1 MSTAI
6 LGGIVFV
13 LVFAGII
20 LLHELGH
27 FIVARLLN
35 IEVEEF
41 GIGFPPRL
49 LRLWRGKGS
58 ILIGKERLVIPINFD
73 LPFDHKASIHRPV
86 NAVAASIRGKLVL
99 RSIDFAAIE
108 DGQDRPSPVLGH
120 EPSSVPT
127 SVPPTGEEAKSNTNP
142 PQAGEIHLSGI
153 LNEVRPGTE
162 FTLNWIPLG
171 GFNKIKGEDDPDA
184 PGGMAAA
191 NPWKRIAV
199 LLAGASMNLLTG
211 VLVYTFFFS
220 QIGIPDS
227 HTVVIASVD
236 SSSPAE
242 QAGLQ
247 VGDVV
252 LAAGG
257 LNVNSYN
264 RLTEI
269 THNYLDLPLPLV
281 ILRDG
286 QVQEIIVTPR
296 SVYPSDQGPMGVG
309 IGQPLLP
316 AKSWFETIP
325 AAFSATGQDINSLLA
340 LPGRIIAGTISPQA
354 AQVGGPRS
362 VWNLFQQAVARDISS
377 RQTTSTGGTSTK
389 PTNYTLLTI
398 ISLTITIAVVNLLPI
413 PALDG
418 GRIFMTLPEIILRR
432 RIPAKYQTMINGIS
446 FIILLTLLGF
456 FYIKD
461 IISPVNFT
469 LP

>member
-1 MSTAI
+1 MSTTI
-6 LGGIVFV
+6 LGGIIFV
-13 LVFAGII
+13 VVFAGII
-20 LLHELGH
+20 FLHELGH

-35 IEVEEF
+35 IEVEVF
-41 GIGFPPRL
+41 AIGFPPRL

-58 ILIGKERLVIPINFD
+58 LLIGKERLIIPINFE
-73 LPFDHKASIHRPV
+73 LPFDPKVSLHRPV
-86 NAVAASIRGKLVL
+86 NAVAVSVRGKLGL
-99 RSIDFAAIE
+99 RSIDLAASE
-108 DGQDRPSPVLGH
+108 DGQTHPEPVSEH
-120 EPSSVPT
+120 EPSLAH
-127 SVPPTGEEAKSNTNP
+127 PPGAGPNSNAQIVQP
-142 PQAGEIHLSGI
+142 GEIRVSGI

-162 FTLNWIPLG
+162 FILNWIPLG
-171 GFNKIKGEDDPDA
+171 GYNKIKGEDDPDA

-191 NPWKRIAV
+191 NPWKRIAL
-199 LLAGASMNLLTG
+199 LLAGAGMNLLTG
-211 VLVYTFFFS
+211 VLVYTLFFS
-220 QIGIPDS
+220 QIGIPDN
-227 HTVVIASVD
+227 HTVVIANID
-236 SSSPAE
+236 SPSPAE

-257 LNVNSYN
+257 LHINSYT

-269 THNYLDLPLPLV
+269 THSSLGLSLPLV

-286 QVQEIIVTPR
+286 KPLEITVTPR
-296 SVYPSDQGPMGVG
+296 SVYPSDQGPMGVS
-309 IGQPLLP
+309 IGRPLLP
-316 AKSWFETIP
+316 AGSWFATIP
-325 AAFSATGQDINSLLA
+325 TAFSATGQDINSLLA
-340 LPGRIIAGTISPQA
+340 LPGRVIAGTISPQA
-354 AQVGGPRS
+354 AQIGGPRS
-362 VWNLFQQAVARDISS
+362 VWNLFQQAISRDVSS
-377 RQTTSTGGTSTK
+377 RQATGSGVPSSK

-398 ISLTITIAVVNLLPI
+398 ISLTVTVAVANLLPI

-432 RIPAKYQTMINGIS
+432 RIPAKYQAMINGIS

>member
-1 MSTAI
+1 MSI
-6 LGGIVFV
+6 SLLGGIIFV

-20 LLHELGH
+20 LLHEFGH
-27 FIVARLLN
+27 YIVARLVN
-35 IEVEEF
+35 IEVEQF
-41 GIGFPPRL
+41 AIGFPPRMF
-49 LRLWRGKGS
+49 RLWRGKGS

-73 LPFDHKASIHRPV
+73 LPFDHKLSIHRKV
-86 NAVAASIRGKLVL
+86 NALAASIRGRLVL
-99 RSIDFAAIE
+99 RSIEFAAAE
-108 DGQDRPSPVLGH
+108 EGQSRPDPVSSSD
-120 EPSSVPT
+120 PS
-127 SVPPTGEEAKSNTNP
+127 TGKDSKLITNP
-142 PQAGEIHLSGI
+142 LPPGDIHMNGI
-153 LNEVRPGTE
+153 VEEVRPGTE
-162 FTLNWIPLG
+162 FILNWIPLG
-171 GFNKIKGEDDPDA
+171 GYNKIKGEDDPDA

-199 LLAGASMNLLTG
+199 LLAGASMNLLTA
-211 VLVYTFFFS
+211 VVVYTFFFA

-227 HTVVIASVD
+227 HTAIIASID
-236 SSSPAE
+236 SASPAE

-257 LNVNSYN
+257 LHINSYD
-264 RLTEI
+264 RLTEV

-286 QVQEIIVTPR
+286 KLLEITVTPR
-296 SVYPSDQGPMGVG
+296 SVYPSDQGPMGIGV
-309 IGQPLLP
+309 GQPLLP
-316 AKSWFETIP
+316 AASWFETIP
-325 AAFSATGQDINSLLA
+325 ASFSATGQDVNSLLA

-354 AQVGGPRS
+354 AQLGGPRS
-362 VWNLFQQAVARDISS
+362 VWNLFQQAVTRDVIS
-377 RQTTSTGGTSTK
+377 RQTISTSATTTQ

-398 ISLTITIAVVNLLPI
+398 ISLTVTVAVANLLPI

-432 RIPAKYQTMINGIS
+432 RIPAKYQAMINGIS
-446 FIILLTLLGF
+446 FIILITLLGF

>member
-1 MSTAI
+1 MSI
-6 LGGIVFV
+6 SLLGGIIFV

-20 LLHELGH
+20 LLHEFGH
-27 FIVARLLN
+27 YIVARLLN

-41 GIGFPPRL
+41 GVGFPPRL

-58 ILIGKERLVIPINFD
+58 ILIGEERLVIPVNFN
-73 LPFDHKASIHRPV
+73 LPFDPKLSIRRPV
-86 NAVAASIRGKLVL
+86 HAVAVSKLGKLVL
-99 RSIDFAAIE
+99 HSIDFSASE
-108 DGQDRPSPVLGH
+108 DGKNRSDPVSKD
-120 EPSSVPT
+120 EPSSVP
-127 SVPPTGEEAKSNTNP
+127 SPIPTEGGKTELGINP
-142 PQAGEIHLSGI
+142 LQSGEIQLSGI

-184 PGGMAAA
+184 PGGLAAA

-199 LLAGASMNLLTG
+199 LLAGASMNLFTA
-211 VLVYTFFFS
+211 VVVYTIFFS

-227 HTVVIASVD
+227 HTAVIAAID
-236 SSSPAE
+236 SPSPAE

-257 LNVNSYN
+257 SHVNSYN

-269 THNYLDLPLPLV
+269 THNYLDLPLALV

-286 QVQEIIVTPR
+286 KVLDITVTPR
-296 SVYPSDQGPMGVG
+296 SVYPSDQGPMGISV
-309 IGQPLLP
+309 GQPLLP

-354 AQVGGPRS
+354 AQIGGPRS
-362 VWNLFQQAVARDISS
+362 VWNLFQQAVARDVTS
-377 RQTTSTGGTSTK
+377 RQTSSSGGASAK

-398 ISLTITIAVVNLLPI
+398 ISLTITVAVANLLPI

-418 GRIFMTLPEIILRR
+418 GRIFMTLPEIFLRR
-432 RIPAKYQTMINGIS
+432 RIPAKYQAMINGIS
-446 FIILLTLLGF
+446 FIILITLLGF

>member
-1 MSTAI
+1 MSTAL
-6 LGGIVFV
+6 LGGIIFV

-41 GIGFPPRL
+41 GFGFPPRL
-49 LRLWRGKGS
+49 IRLWRGRGS
-58 ILIGKERLVIPINFD
+58 LLIGNEHVVIPINFD
-73 LPFDHKASIHRPV
+73 LPFDPKLSIHRPV
-86 NAVAASIRGKLVL
+86 KVVATTIHGKLVL
-99 RSIDFAAIE
+99 HSIGVVVTE
-108 DGQDRPSPVLGH
+108 DAQFQPDPVS
-120 EPSSVPT
+120 EEYSSSIPSSSFPEKV
-127 SVPPTGEEAKSNTNP
+127 GAKLNTDP
-142 PQAGEIHLSGI
+142 SQPGEIQLSGM
-153 LNEVRPGTE
+153 LNEIRPGTE

-171 GFNKIKGEDDPDA
+171 GFNKIKGEDDPDT

-199 LLAGASMNLLTG
+199 LLAGVSMNLLTA
-211 VLVYTFFFS
+211 VVVYTFFFS

-227 HTVVIASVD
+227 HTAVIASVA
-236 SSSPAE
+236 SLSPAE
-242 QAGLQ
+242 EAGLK

-257 LNVNSYN
+257 SHVTGYD
-264 RLTEI
+264 RLTGI
-269 THNYLDLPLPLV
+269 TQSTLDLPLPLV
-281 ILRDG
+281 ILRSG
-286 QVQEIIVTPR
+286 QVLEITITPR
-296 SVYPSDQGPMGVG
+296 SVHPSNQGPMGVG

-316 AKSWFETIP
+316 AGSWFETIP

-354 AQVGGPRS
+354 AQIGGPRS
-362 VWNLFQQAVARDISS
+362 VWNLFQQAVSRDITS
-377 RQTTSTGGTSTK
+377 RQAPSTGATATR

-398 ISLTITIAVVNLLPI
+398 ISLTVTVAVANLLPI

-418 GRIFMTLPEIILRR
+418 GHIFMALPEIFLRR
-432 RIPAKYQTMINGIS
+432 RIPAKFQALINGIG
-446 FIILLTLLGF
+446 FIILISLLGF

-461 IISPVNFT
+461 IISPVSFT

>member
-1 MSTAI
+1 MI
-6 LGGIVFV
+6 IGLLGGIIFV

-73 LPFDHKASIHRPV
+73 LPFDHKLSIHRPV
-86 NAVAASIRGKLVL
+86 NAVAASIRSKLVL
-99 RSIDFAAIE
+99 RSIDFAAAE
-108 DGQDRPSPVLGH
+108 DGQYRPDPVLEH
-120 EPSSVPT
+120 EPSSVPS
-127 SVPPTGEEAKSNTNP
+127 SVPPAGEDAKFKPNP
-142 PQAGEIHLSGI
+142 LQPGEIHLSGI
-153 LNEVRPGTE
+153 LSEVRPGTE

-199 LLAGASMNLLTG
+199 LLAGASMNLLTA
-211 VLVYTFFFS
+211 VVVYTIFFS

-227 HTVVIASVD
+227 HTTVIAIID
-236 SSSPAE
+236 SPSPAE

-247 VGDVV
+247 LGDVV

-257 LNVNSYN
+257 LHVNSYN
-264 RLTEI
+264 RLTEV

-286 QVQEIIVTPR
+286 KVLEITVTPR

-325 AAFSATGQDINSLLA
+325 AAFSATGWDVNSLLA
-340 LPGRIIAGTISPQA
+340 LPGRIIAGTISPQS
-354 AQVGGPRS
+354 AQIGGPRS
-362 VWNLFQQAVARDISS
+362 VWNLFQQAVARDVSS

-398 ISLTITIAVVNLLPI
+398 ISLTVTIAVVNLLPI

-432 RIPAKYQTMINGIS
+432 RIPAKYQNMINGIG
-446 FIILLTLLGF
+446 FIILITLLGF

>member
-1 MSTAI
+1 MSVSL
-6 LGGIVFV
+6 LGGIIFV

-20 LLHELGH
+20 LLHEFGH

-41 GIGFPPRL
+41 AIGYPPRL

-58 ILIGKERLVIPINFD
+58 LLIGKEHLVIPINFD
-73 LPFDHKASIHRPV
+73 LSFDPKLSLHHRVNAIATSIH
-86 NAVAASIRGKLVL
+86 GKLVL
-99 RSIDFAAIE
+99 RSLDLAASE
-108 DGQDRPSPVLGH
+108 GGHYRPDPVSEG
-120 EPSSVPT
+120 EPSSVPSSVLPAGEKEKLNT
-127 SVPPTGEEAKSNTNP
+127 VPPRP
-142 PQAGEIHLSGI
+142 GEIQLSGI
-153 LNEVRPGTE
+153 LKEIRLGTE

-199 LLAGASMNLLTG
+199 LLAGASMNLLTA
-211 VLVYTFFFS
+211 VAVYTIFFS

-227 HTVVIASVD
+227 HTAIIASVD
-236 SSSPAE
+236 SPSPAE

-257 LNVNSYN
+257 IPVNGYTQ
-264 RLTEI
+264 LTEI
-269 THNYLDLPLPLV
+269 THNYLGLPLPLV
-281 ILRDG
+281 ILRNG
-286 QVQEIIVTPR
+286 KPLEITVTPR
-296 SVYPSDQGPMGVG
+296 SIYPSDQGPMGVG
-309 IGQPLLP
+309 IGQQLLP
-316 AKSWFETIP
+316 ARSWFQTIP
-325 AAFSATGQDINSLLA
+325 AAFSATGRDINSLLA

-354 AQVGGPRS
+354 AQIGGPRS
-362 VWNLFQQAVARDISS
+362 VWNIFQQAVARDISS
-377 RQTTSTGGTSTK
+377 RQSTSAEGASTK

-398 ISLTITIAVVNLLPI
+398 ISLTVTVAVFNLLPI

-418 GRIFMTLPEIILRR
+418 GRIFMTLPDIFLRR
-432 RIPAKYQTMINGIS
+432 RIPAKYQAMINGIG
-446 FIILLTLLGF
+446 FIILVTLLGF
-456 FYIKD
+456 FYVKD
-461 IISPVNFT
+461 IISPVNFI

>member
-1 MSTAI
+1 MNI
-6 LGGIVFV
+6 GLLGGIIFV

-27 FIVARLLN
+27 FIVARLLK

-58 ILIGKERLVIPINFD
+58 ILIGKEHLIIPMNFD
-73 LPFDHKASIHRPV
+73 LPFDHKLSIHRPV
-86 NAVAASIRGKLVL
+86 NAVAASVRDKLVL
-99 RSIDFAAIE
+99 RSIKITTPV
-108 DGQDRPSPVLGH
+108 DGQNPPDLVSDH
-120 EPSSVPT
+120 ESSSPSSISPE
-127 SVPPTGEEAKSNTNP
+127 GEGAKSNSNP
-142 PQAGEIHLSGI
+142 PLSGEIHLSGI

-199 LLAGASMNLLTG
+199 LLAGVSMNLLTA
-211 VLVYTFFFS
+211 VVVYTLFFS
-220 QIGIPDS
+220 QIGIPDI

-236 SSSPAE
+236 SPSPAE

-257 LNVNSYN
+257 LHVNGYN

-269 THNYLDLPLPLV
+269 THNYLGLPLPLV

-286 QVQEIIVTPR
+286 QPLEITVTPR

-309 IGQPLLP
+309 VGQPLLP

-325 AAFSATGQDINSLLA
+325 VAFSATGQDINSLLS

-354 AQVGGPRS
+354 AQIGGPRS
-362 VWNLFQQAVARDISS
+362 VWNLFQQAVARDVSS
-377 RQTTSTGGTSTK
+377 RQAASTGGTSTR

-398 ISLTITIAVVNLLPI
+398 ISLTITVAVVNLLPI

-418 GRIFMTLPEIILRR
+418 GRIFMTLPEIFLRR
-432 RIPAKYQTMINGIS
+432 RIPAKYQAMINGIG
-446 FIILLTLLGF
+446 FIILITLLGF

>member
-1 MSTAI
+1 MSTAL
-6 LGGIVFV
+6 LGGIIFV

-20 LLHELGH
+20 LLHEFGH

-41 GIGFPPRL
+41 CVGFPPRL
-49 LRLWRGKGS
+49 ARLWRGKGS

-73 LPFDHKASIHRPV
+73 LPFDPKLSNHRPV
-86 NAVAASIRGKLVL
+86 NVVAASVRGKLVL
-99 RSIDFAAIE
+99 RSIDFTATE
-108 DGQDRPSPVLGH
+108 DGQYRPDPVPERGPSPVPAAH
-120 EPSSVPT
+120 KD
-127 SVPPTGEEAKSNTNP
+127 AKSNANS
-142 PQAGEIHLSGI
+142 PQPGEICLTGI

-162 FTLNWIPLG
+162 FILNWIPLG
-171 GFNKIKGEDDPDA
+171 GYNKIKGEDDPEA

-211 VLVYTFFFS
+211 VLVYSIFFS
-220 QIGIPDS
+220 QVGIPDS
-227 HTVVIASVD
+227 HTTVIASID
-236 SSSPAE
+236 SPSPAE

-252 LAAGG
+252 LAADG
-257 LNVNSYN
+257 LHVNSYA

-269 THNYLDLPLPLV
+269 THNYLGLPLPLV

-286 QVQEIIVTPR
+286 KPLDITVTPR
-296 SVYPSDQGPMGVG
+296 SVYPSDQGPMGVS

-325 AAFSATGQDINSLLA
+325 AAFSATGRDINSLLA

-354 AQVGGPRS
+354 AQIGGPRS
-362 VWNLFQQAVARDISS
+362 VWNLFQQAVARDVTS
-377 RQTTSTGGTSTK
+377 RQAASTSGTSTK

-398 ISLTITIAVVNLLPI
+398 ISLTVTVAVANLLPI

-418 GRIFMTLPEIILRR
+418 GRIFMTLIEIILRR
-432 RIPAKYQTMINGIS
+432 RIPARYQAMINGIG
-446 FIILLTLLGF
+446 FLILLTLLGF

>member
-1 MSTAI
+1 MSI
-6 LGGIVFV
+6 GLLGGIIFV

-20 LLHELGH
+20 LVHESGH

-41 GIGFPPRL
+41 GFGFPPRL

-73 LPFDHKASIHRPV
+73 LPFDPKLSIHRQV
-86 NAVAASIRGKLVL
+86 TAVAISKSGKLVL
-99 RSIDFAAIE
+99 SSIAFAAP
-108 DGQDRPSPVLGH
+108 DNGQPPVPSAEAAPADP
-120 EPSSVPT
+120 PSEKAQGSPA
-127 SVPPTGEEAKSNTNP
+127 SQNP
-142 PQAGEIHLSGI
+142 SEIHLSGI
-153 LNEVRPGTE
+153 INEIRPGTE

-171 GFNKIKGEDDPDA
+171 GFNKVKGEDNPDV

-191 NPWKRIAV
+191 NPWKRITV
-199 LLAGASMNLLTG
+199 LLAGAGMNLLTA
-211 VLVYTFFFS
+211 VVVYTFFFS
-220 QIGIPDS
+220 QIGIPDT
-227 HTVVIASVD
+227 HTAVIASVD
-236 SSSPAE
+236 PASPAQ

-247 VGDVV
+247 AGDVV

-257 LNVNSYN
+257 LPVNGYT

-269 THNYLDLPLPLV
+269 IHNYLGLPLPLV
-281 ILRDG
+281 ILRNG
-286 QVQEIIVTPR
+286 KALEITVTPR
-296 SVYPSDQGPMGVG
+296 SVYPSNQGPMGVS

-316 AKSWFETIP
+316 AKSWFDTIP
-325 AAFSATGQDINSLLA
+325 AAFSSTGQDVNSLLA

-354 AQVGGPRS
+354 AQIGGPRT
-362 VWNLFQQAVARDISS
+362 VWNLFQQAIARDVSS
-377 RQTTSTGGTSTK
+377 RQQPSTGGTATK

-398 ISLTITIAVVNLLPI
+398 ISLTITVAVVNLLPI

-432 RIPAKYQTMINGIS
+432 RIPAKYQAIINGIG
-446 FIILLTLLGF
+446 FILLLTLLGI

-461 IISPVNFT
+461 IVNPVNFT

>member
-1 MSTAI
+1 MSTAL
-6 LGGIVFV
+6 LGGIIFV
-13 LVFAGII
+13 VVFAGII
-20 LLHELGH
+20 LLHEFGH

-41 GIGFPPRL
+41 AIGFPPRL
-49 LRLWRGKGS
+49 TRLWRGKGS

-73 LPFDHKASIHRPV
+73 LPFDHKVSLHRPV
-86 NAVAASIRGKLVL
+86 NAVATSIRGKLVL
-99 RSIDFAAIE
+99 RSIEFAATE
-108 DGQDRPSPVLGH
+108 GGQYRPDPVSKQ
-120 EPSSVPT
+120 EPT
-127 SVPPTGEEAKSNTNP
+127 SVAPMVGEAKSKTNS
-142 PQAGEIHLSGI
+142 PQPGEICVSGI

-171 GFNKIKGEDDPDA
+171 GYNKIKGEDNPDA
-184 PGGMAAA
+184 SGGLAAA
-191 NPWKRIAV
+191 NPWKRIV
-199 LLAGASMNLLTG
+199 ILLGGASMNLLTA
-211 VLVYTFFFS
+211 VVVYTFFFS

-227 HTVVIASVD
+227 HTAVIASVD
-236 SSSPAE
+236 SPSPAE

-257 LNVNSYN
+257 LPVNGYS

-286 QVQEIIVTPR
+286 KPLEITVTPR
-296 SVYPSDQGPMGVG
+296 SVYPSDQGPMGVS

-316 AKSWFETIP
+316 VKSWFETIP
-325 AAFSATGQDINSLLA
+325 VAFSATGQDINSLLA

-354 AQVGGPRS
+354 AQIGGPRS
-362 VWNLFQQAVARDISS
+362 VWNLFQQAVARDVSS
-377 RQTTSTGGTSTK
+377 RQTASTGGTSTK

-398 ISLTITIAVVNLLPI
+398 ISLTVTVAVANLLPI

-418 GRIFMTLPEIILRR
+418 GRIFMTLIEIIIRR
-432 RIPAKYQTMINGIS
+432 RIPAKYQMMINGIG
-446 FIILLTLLGF
+446 FIILITLLGF

>member
-1 MSTAI
+1 MSVSL
-6 LGGIVFV
+6 LGGIIFV

-20 LLHELGH
+20 LLHEFGH

-58 ILIGKERLVIPINFD
+58 LLIGKERVVIPINFD
-73 LPFDHKASIHRPV
+73 LPFDPKLSLHHRV
-86 NAVAASIRGKLVL
+86 NAVANSIHDKLVL
-99 RSIDFAAIE
+99 RSLDLAPSE
-108 DGQDRPSPVLGH
+108 GGQYRPDPVS
-120 EPSSVPT
+120 ERESSSVPT
-127 SVPPTGEEAKSNTNP
+127 SVLP
-142 PQAGEIHLSGI
+142 AGEKEKVNTIRPQPSEILLSGI
-153 LNEVRPGTE
+153 LKEIRLGTE

-171 GFNKIKGEDDPDA
+171 GFNKIKGEDDPGT

-191 NPWKRIAV
+191 SPWKRIAV
-199 LLAGASMNLLTG
+199 LLAGASMNLLTA
-211 VLVYTFFFS
+211 VVVYTFFFS

-227 HTVVIASVD
+227 HTAVIAAID
-236 SSSPAE
+236 SPSPAE

-257 LNVNSYN
+257 SHVNSYN

-269 THNYLDLPLPLV
+269 THNYLDLPLALV

-286 QVQEIIVTPR
+286 KVLDITVTPR
-296 SVYPSDQGPMGVG
+296 SVYPSDQGPMGISV
-309 IGQPLLP
+309 GQPLLP

-354 AQVGGPRS
+354 AQIGGPRS
-362 VWNLFQQAVARDISS
+362 VWNLFQQAVARDVTS
-377 RQTTSTGGTSTK
+377 RQTSSSGGASTK

-398 ISLTITIAVVNLLPI
+398 ISLTITVAVANLLPI

-418 GRIFMTLPEIILRR
+418 GRIFMTLPEIFLRR
-432 RIPAKYQTMINGIS
+432 RIPGKYQAMINGIS
-446 FIILLTLLGF
+446 FIILITLLGF

>member
-1 MSTAI
+1 MSTAL

-20 LLHELGH
+20 LIHEFGH

-49 LRLWRGKGS
+49 LRLWRSKGS
-58 ILIGKERLVIPINFD
+58 ILIGKECLVIPINFD
-73 LPFDHKASIHRPV
+73 MPFDPKQSIHRPV
-86 NAVAASIRGKLVL
+86 NAIATSIRGKLVL
-99 RSIDFAAIE
+99 RSIEIAATE
-108 DGQDRPSPVLGH
+108 DGQNRPDPVSEQ
-120 EPSSVPT
+120 EPSSIPL
-127 SVPPTGEEAKSNTNP
+127 SDSAKGKDAQLNTIP
-142 PQAGEIHLSGI
+142 PQPGEVHLSGI

-199 LLAGASMNLLTG
+199 LLAGAGMNLLTG
-211 VLVYTFFFS
+211 VLVYTIFFS
-220 QIGIPDS
+220 QIGIPDN

-236 SSSPAE
+236 SPSPAQ

-247 VGDVV
+247 AGDVV

-257 LNVNSYN
+257 LHITGFN
-264 RLTEI
+264 RLIQI
-269 THNYLDLPLPLV
+269 THTYLDLPFPMV
-281 ILRDG
+281 ILRAG
-286 QVQEIIVTPR
+286 KVLEFTVTPR
-296 SVYPSDQGPMGVG
+296 SVYPSDQGPMGVS

-316 AKSWFETIP
+316 AGSWFETIP
-325 AAFSATGQDINSLLA
+325 AAFSATGQDINSLLD
-340 LPGRIIAGTISPQA
+340 LPGRIIAGTISPQE
-354 AQVGGPRS
+354 AQIGGPRS
-362 VWNLFQQAVARDISS
+362 VWNLFQQAVSRDVTS
-377 RQTTSTGGTSTK
+377 RQTPSTSGTATK
-389 PTNYTLLTI
+389 PTNYTLLII
-398 ISLTITIAVVNLLPI
+398 ISLTITVAVANLLPI

-432 RIPAKYQTMINGIS
+432 RIPAKYQAAINGIS
-446 FIILLTLLGF
+446 FVILITLLGF
-456 FYIKD
+456 FYVKD

>member
-1 MSTAI
+1 MSTAL
-6 LGGIVFV
+6 LGGIIFV
-13 LVFAGII
+13 VVFAGII
-20 LLHELGH
+20 LLHEFGH
-27 FIVARLLN
+27 FVVARLLN

-58 ILIGKERLVIPINFD
+58 ILIGKKRLVIPINFD
-73 LPFDHKASIHRPV
+73 LPFDHKLSIHRRV
-86 NAVAASIRGKLVL
+86 NANAVSFHGKLVL
-99 RSIDFAAIE
+99 RSIAFTATE
-108 DGQDRPSPVLGH
+108 DGQYRPDPVSEH
-120 EPSSVPT
+120 EPSSTPS
-127 SVPPTGEEAKSNTNP
+127 SVSPAGEDAPLNANP
-142 PQAGEIHLSGI
+142 PQPGEIHLSGT

-191 NPWKRIAV
+191 NPWKRMAV
-199 LLAGASMNLLTG
+199 LVAGASMNLLMG
-211 VLVYTFFFS
+211 VVAYTIFFS
-220 QIGIPDS
+220 QVGIPDS
-227 HTVVIASVD
+227 HTAEIATID
-236 SSSPAE
+236 TASPAE

-257 LNVNSYN
+257 LHVNSYT

-269 THNYLDLPLPLV
+269 THSYLDKPLPLV

-286 QVQEIIVTPR
+286 QPLEITITPL
-296 SVYPSDQGPMGVG
+296 SVHPSDTGPMGVS
-309 IGQPLLP
+309 IGEPLLP
-316 AKSWFETIP
+316 AKSWFATIP
-325 AAFSATGQDINSLLA
+325 AAFSTTGQDISNLLA
-340 LPGRIIAGTISPQA
+340 LPGRILAGTIP
-354 AQVGGPRS
+354 AQEAQIGGPRS
-362 VWNLFQQAVARDISS
+362 VWNLFQQAVARDVSS
-377 RQTTSTGGTSTK
+377 REATSTTGTSTK

-398 ISLTITIAVVNLLPI
+398 IALTVTMAVFNLLPI
-413 PALDG
+413 PAVDG

-432 RIPAKYQTMINGIS
+432 RIPTKYQAMINGIG
-446 FIILLTLLGF
+446 FIILITLLGF

>member
-1 MSTAI
+1 MSTAL
-6 LGGIVFV
+6 LGGIIFV
-13 LVFAGII
+13 VVFAGII

-41 GIGFPPRL
+41 VIGFPPRL
-49 LRLWRGKGS
+49 ARLWRGKGS

-73 LPFDHKASIHRPV
+73 LPFDHKVSLHRPV
-86 NAVAASIRGKLVL
+86 NAVAASVRGKLEL
-99 RSIDFAAIE
+99 RSIDFAATE
-108 DGQDRPSPVLGH
+108 VGQYQPDPVLEQNLALG
-120 EPSSVPT
+120 
-127 SVPPTGEEAKSNTNP
+127 GKSNSKTDTNS
-142 PQAGEIHLSGI
+142 PQPGEIRVSGI

-162 FTLNWIPLG
+162 FILNWIPLG
-171 GFNKIKGEDDPDA
+171 GYNKIKGEDDPDT

-191 NPWKRIAV
+191 SPWKRIAV

-211 VLVYTFFFS
+211 VLVYTIFFS

-227 HTVVIASVD
+227 HTIVIASID
-236 SSSPAE
+236 SPSPAE
-242 QAGLQ
+242 QAGLK

-252 LAAGG
+252 LAADG
-257 LNVNSYN
+257 LHVNSYT

-286 QVQEIIVTPR
+286 KPLEITVTPR
-296 SVYPSDQGPMGVG
+296 SVYPSDQGPMGVS

-316 AKSWFETIP
+316 ARSWFGTIP

-340 LPGRIIAGTISPQA
+340 LPGRIIAGTISPQS
-354 AQVGGPRS
+354 AQIGGPRS
-362 VWNLFQQAVARDISS
+362 VWNLFQQAVARDVTS
-377 RQTTSTGGTSTK
+377 RQAASTGGTSTK

-398 ISLTITIAVVNLLPI
+398 ISLTVTVAVANLLPI

-432 RIPAKYQTMINGIS
+432 RIPARYQAMINGIG
-446 FIILLTLLGF
+446 FLILLALLGF

>member
-1 MSTAI
+1 MSI
-6 LGGIVFV
+6 SLLGGIIFV

-20 LLHELGH
+20 LLHEFGH
-27 FIVARLLN
+27 YVVARLLN

-41 GIGFPPRL
+41 GVGFPPRL
-49 LRLWRGKGS
+49 LRFWRGKGS
-58 ILIGKERLVIPINFD
+58 ILIGEERLVIPINFN
-73 LPFDHKASIHRPV
+73 LPFDPKLSIRRPV
-86 NAVAASIRGKLVL
+86 HAVAASKLGKLVL
-99 RSIDFAAIE
+99 RSIDFIASE
-108 DGQDRPSPVLGH
+108 DGQNRSDPVSEH
-120 EPSSVPT
+120 EPSSVPS
-127 SVPPTGEEAKSNTNP
+127 SVPTMGRETKLITNP
-142 PQAGEIHLSGI
+142 LQPGEIHLSGI

-171 GFNKIKGEDDPDA
+171 GFNKIKGEDDPDK
-184 PGGMAAA
+184 PGGLAAA

-199 LLAGASMNLLTG
+199 LLAGASMNLLTA
-211 VLVYTFFFS
+211 VVVYTIFFS

-227 HTVVIASVD
+227 HTAVIASID
-236 SSSPAE
+236 SPSPAE

-252 LAAGG
+252 LVAGG
-257 LNVNSYN
+257 LHVNSYN

-286 QVQEIIVTPR
+286 KVLNITVTPR
-296 SVYPSDQGPMGVG
+296 SVYPSDQGPMGIGV
-309 IGQPLLP
+309 GQPLLP

-325 AAFSATGQDINSLLA
+325 AAFSATGLDINSLLA

-354 AQVGGPRS
+354 AQIGGPRS
-362 VWNLFQQAVARDISS
+362 VWNLFQQAVARDVSS
-377 RQTTSTGGTSTK
+377 RQTSSSGGTSTK

-398 ISLTITIAVVNLLPI
+398 ISLTITVAVANLLPI

-432 RIPAKYQTMINGIS
+432 RIPAKYQAMINGIS
-446 FIILLTLLGF
+446 FIILITLLGF

>member
-1 MSTAI
+1 MSTAL
-6 LGGIVFV
+6 LGGIIFV
-13 LVFAGII
+13 VVFAGII

-27 FIVARLLN
+27 FTAARLLN

-41 GIGFPPRL
+41 SIGFPPRL
-49 LRLWRGKGS
+49 IRLWRGKGS
-58 ILIGKERLVIPINFD
+58 ILIGKERLVLPINFD
-73 LPFDHKASIHRPV
+73 LPFDHKVSLHRPV
-86 NAVAASIRGKLVL
+86 NAVAASVRGRLVL
-99 RSIDFAAIE
+99 RSIEFAATE
-108 DGQDRPSPVLGH
+108 DGQLRPNLISKQEPALVAPVGDKSKSKTNSV
-120 EPSSVPT
+120 EP
-127 SVPPTGEEAKSNTNP
+127 
-142 PQAGEIHLSGI
+142 GEIRVSGI

-171 GFNKIKGEDDPDA
+171 GYNKLKGEDNPDA
-184 PGGMAAA
+184 PGGLAAA

-199 LLAGASMNLLTG
+199 LLGGASMNLLTA
-211 VLVYTFFFS
+211 VVVYTFFFS

-227 HTVVIASVD
+227 HTAVIASVD
-236 SSSPAE
+236 SPSPAE

-257 LNVNSYN
+257 SPVNGYS

-269 THNYLDLPLPLV
+269 THNYLGLPLPLV

-286 QVQEIIVTPR
+286 KPLEITVTPR
-296 SVYPSDQGPMGVG
+296 SVYPSDQGPMGVS

-316 AKSWFETIP
+316 VKSWFETIP
-325 AAFSATGQDINSLLA
+325 ASFSATGQDINSLLA

-354 AQVGGPRS
+354 AQIGGPRS
-362 VWNLFQQAVARDISS
+362 VWNLFQQAVARDVSS
-377 RQTTSTGGTSTK
+377 RQTASTSGTSTR

-398 ISLTITIAVVNLLPI
+398 ISLTVTVAVANLLPI

-418 GRIFMTLPEIILRR
+418 GRIFMTLIEIILRR
-432 RIPAKYQTMINGIS
+432 RIPAKYQMMINGIG
-446 FIILLTLLGF
+446 FIILITLLGF

>member
-1 MSTAI
+1 MSTGL
-6 LGGIVFV
+6 LGGSIFV
-13 LVFAGII
+13 VVFAGII

-27 FIVARLLN
+27 YIVSRLLN

-41 GIGFPPRL
+41 GFGFPPRL
-49 LRLWRGKGS
+49 LRLWRGKGT
-58 ILIGKERLVIPINFD
+58 ILIGKDRLVIPINFD
-73 LPFDHKASIHRPV
+73 LPFDPKLSIHRPV
-86 NAVAASIRGKLVL
+86 NAVATSINGRLML
-99 RSIDFAAIE
+99 RSIGFTAPT
-108 DGQDRPSPVLGH
+108 DGQNQPVPVLENGSLSNL
-120 EPSSVPT
+120 PSARL
-127 SVPPTGEEAKSNTNP
+127 TGEETKLITDHVQP
-142 PQAGEIHLSGI
+142 GEIHLSGI
-153 LNEVRPGTE
+153 LNEARPGTE

-199 LLAGASMNLLTG
+199 LLAGASMNLLTA
-211 VLVYTFFFS
+211 VVVYTFFFS

-227 HTVVIASVD
+227 HTAVIATID
-236 SSSPAE
+236 SASPAE
-242 QAGLQ
+242 LAGLQ

-257 LNVNSYN
+257 VHINSYN
-264 RLTEI
+264 RLTEV

-281 ILRDG
+281 ILRAG
-286 QVQEIIVTPR
+286 ETLEITVTPR
-296 SVYPSDQGPMGVG
+296 SVYPSDQGPMGIGV
-309 IGQPLLP
+309 GQPLLP

-325 AAFSATGQDINSLLA
+325 AAFSATGRDVNSLLA
-340 LPGRIIAGTISPQA
+340 LPGRILAGTISPQA
-354 AQVGGPRS
+354 AQLGGPRS
-362 VWNLFQQAVARDISS
+362 VWNLFQQAVARDVSS
-377 RQTTSTGGTSTK
+377 RQTTSTSTTSAR

-398 ISLTITIAVVNLLPI
+398 ISLTVTVAVANLLPI

-432 RIPAKYQTMINGIS
+432 RIPAKYQAMINGIS
-446 FIILLTLLGF
+446 FIILITLLGF